1 MDKLARANLWRGR
14 LRELL
19 AQRPD
24 LNAAALSLRIG
35 RDKGF
40 IGDFLRGKKQSINA
54 ADWAAI
60 ERALAIHASEV
71 DPQDVELLELALR
84 RITKDERRTT
94 DLLRSLLEELQKPR

>member
-1 MDKLARANLWRGR
+1 MDKTDQANLWRGR

-24 LNAAALSLRIG
+24 LNAASLSLRIG

-60 ERALAIHASEV
+60 ERALAIHGSAI
-71 DPQDVELLELALR
+71 DPQDIELLALSLR
-84 RITKDERRTT
+84 RITKDERRAA
-94 DLLRSLLEELQKPR
+94 DLLRSLLEELQKAR

>member
-1 MDKLARANLWRGR
+1 MDKLDRANHWRGR
-14 LRELL
+14 LRDLL

-60 ERALAIHASEV
+60 ESALATHGSEI
-71 DPQDVELLELALR
+71 DPQDIELLELTLR
-84 RITKDERRTT
+84 RITKDGQKTA
-94 DLLRSLLEELQKPR
+94 LLLKSLLEELQKPR